1 MANNSFQTTEE
12 SSCAKMELKQSTVS
26 TDAKNDTFQSDENG
40 QIIFKQVLT
49 FYRENEL
56 FDTILMAGDK
66 NNTDRISIPAH
77 RLVLS
82 ALSEYFREAYQD
94 AQTVVNKNVLEFNE
108 IEPYTL
114 KSIIDFIY
122 SGSIELNLNIV
133 EQILR
138 TAIFLKIKILIDGC
152 CEFIERNLNA
162 SNSLFWFRLST
173 ELGLCN
179 IRRKSIEFIYIEFE
193 QISNEEEFLMLT
205 EDEIKHFLSN
215 ENPYTDFE
223 DKVFISIIQWIN
235 YDKPNR
241 EHLIVELLKMIRYQ
255 HLSSKFITENM
266 SICKT
271 VESFELISSWLNY
284 HLSPETRS
292 VDQNILKT
300 IFRPRHKT
308 LLFVEFNGSN
318 EICIHFYNPKENS
331 WNTNAHR
338 IQYHTGVAAFS
349 TLVMDNKL
357 FIVGGVDD
365 FDHSF
370 SKNEIE
376 CFDLSNYTSIDC
388 DSMHVKRKLCQ
399 LADLNGQLFI
409 FGGEHGYV
417 FQYSVEYYNLTTN
430 KTSLFELPRGH
441 EIEKTKLAV
450 CNGILYAID
459 ISNSKLYLYTDLNQR
474 WISRQIPYLQDENV
488 GFTVLKGR
496 LYIIGGTFTN
506 KVKCWDMEG
515 DNWRDLASTK
525 YVYSHIK
532 MIVFNE
538 KIILSGKTLDN
549 RVVAEEYDPDTN
561 TWKCLNLNLGNGGS
575 FCSSV
580 LGYYTPRNN

>member
-1 MANNSFQTTEE
+1 MESEKSAENSD
-12 SSCAKMELKQSTVS
+12 LK
-26 TDAKNDTFQSDENG
+26 NETFQSDENG
-40 QIIFKQVLT
+40 QIIFKQALT

-56 FDTILMAGDK
+56 FDTVLMAGDK
-66 NNTDRISIPAH
+66 SNTDRISIPAH

-82 ALSEYFREAYQD
+82 AMSEYFRTAYQD
-94 AQTVVNKNVLEFNE
+94 AQIVVNKNVLEFKE
-108 IEPYTL
+108 IEPHTL

-122 SGSIELNLNIV
+122 SGSIELNLEIV

-138 TAIFLKIKILIDGC
+138 AAIFLKINILIDGC
-152 CEFIERNLNA
+152 CEFIERNLDA
-162 SNSLFWFRLST
+162 SNSLFWFRLAT
-173 ELGLCN
+173 ELSLCT
-179 IRRKSIEFIYIEFE
+179 IRSKSVELIYIEFE
-193 QISNEEEFLMLT
+193 QISKEEEFLMLT
-205 EDEIKHFLSN
+205 EDEIKNFLSN

-223 DKVFISIIQWIN
+223 DKLFISIIQWIN

-241 EHLIVELLKMIRYQ
+241 EHLMVELLKKIRYQ

-271 VESFELISSWLNY
+271 VECFELISNWLNY

-292 VDQNILKT
+292 VDQNILT
-300 IFRPRHKT
+300 TVFRPRQKT

-318 EICIHFYNPKENS
+318 EISIHSYNPKENS
-331 WNTNAHR
+331 WNTNIHR
-338 IQYHTGVAAFS
+338 IQYSTGIAAFS
-349 TLVMDNKL
+349 TIVMDNKL

-370 SKNEIE
+370 SRNEIE
-376 CFDLSNYTSIDC
+376 CFDLCNHKLIKC
-388 DSMHVKRKLCQ
+388 GGMQQKRKLCQ
-399 LADLNGQLFI
+399 LADLNGQLCI

-417 FQYSVEYYNLTTN
+417 FQPSVEFYNLTTD
-430 KTSLFELPRGH
+430 KTSLFELPGGYKM
-441 EIEKTKLAV
+441 EKTKLAV

-459 ISNSKLYLYTDLNQR
+459 ISTSTLHLYTNLNQR
-474 WISRQIPYLQDENV
+474 WTSRPIPYLQDENV
-488 GFTVLKGR
+488 AFTVLKGR
-496 LYIIGGTFTN
+496 LYVIGGTFTN

-515 DNWRDLASTK
+515 DSWRDVKSTK
-525 YVYSHIK
+525 YVYNQIK
-532 MIVFNE
+532 MIIFNE

-549 RVVAEEYDPDTN
+549 KVVAEEYNPNKD

-580 LGYYTPRNN
+580 LGYYIPKAN